1 MRLWL
6 DRGKILFYLLSYKI
20 DRDNKMVCEP

>member
-6 DRGKILFYLLSYKI
+6 DSGKFLFYLKAYKI
-20 DRDNKMVCEP
+20 DRKNKMVCDS

>member
-6 DRGKILFYLLSYKI
+6 DRAKILFYLKTHKI
-20 DRDNKMVCEP
+20 DRENKMVCEP

>member
-6 DRGKILFYLLSYKI
+6 DGSEILFYLKTHKI
-20 DRDNKMVCEP
+20 DRENKMVCEP

>member
-6 DRGKILFYLLSYKI
+6 DRGGILFYLIAYKI
-20 DRDNKMVCEP
+20 DRENKMVCEP

>member
-6 DRGKILFYLLSYKI
+6 DRGKFLFYLKTHKI
-20 DRDNKMVCEP
+20 DRENKMVCEP